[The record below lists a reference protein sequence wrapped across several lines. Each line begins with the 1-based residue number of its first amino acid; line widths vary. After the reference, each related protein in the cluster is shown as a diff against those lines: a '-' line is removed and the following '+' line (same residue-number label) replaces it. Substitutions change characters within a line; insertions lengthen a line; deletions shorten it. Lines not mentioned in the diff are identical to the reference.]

1 MINLDKL
8 PEVLKQQR
16 DNNTFDEN
24 LVVDMGKVLPEKNQL
39 LFTPILVAFILMITS
54 SLAIFYTLKNENRT
68 VTVVLKEKNDD
79 PHEILIENGIKDYE
93 LEQTS
98 EGFVVRLGRME
109 NFKLFLEK
117 MRQEK
122 NVESIKIQE

>member
-8 PEVLKQQR
+8 PEFLKKQKE
-16 DNNTFDEN
+16 NNTFDEN
-24 LVVDMGKVLPEKNQL
+24 LVVDMGKVLPEKTQP

-68 VTVVLKEKNDD
+68 VTVVLKEKNND

-98 EGFVVRLGRME
+98 EGFVVRLGRRE

-122 NVESIKIQE
+122 SVESIKIQE